1 MCIIDDMRRSVE
13 LALEQ
18 WRVRSGRKPLVV
30 LGARQVGK
38 TYALEKFGRRSFSAS
53 HIINFEQNPLFG
65 DVFKGSLDPV
75 RILQELALVQGRPI
89 DASADLLFFDEI
101 QECPRALTS
110 LKYFAEQM
118 PGLAICA
125 AGSLLGVHL
134 GDVSYPVGKVE
145 ELKMAPMTFEEFLL
159 AGPDPALATHF
170 QSLCATSLPSEAV
183 HALMWREF
191 TMYLAVGGMPEV
203 VAAFQSLRADLW
215 NACVEARKIQERLTT
230 NHLADMAKHCGK
242 QNAMHLER
250 LWQNIP
256 AQLSRDQSGSAP
268 KFAFKEVIPG
278 LRGYERMA
286 GVIDWLHAAGLIL
299 RHPIVN
305 SGHLPFAAH
314 AKENFF
320 KLFVFDIGLLG
331 ALGRLPMANILRQ
344 DYGSYKG
351 YCAENF
357 VAQEFHAQGWQTAC
371 WREGQAEVEFLCEH
385 QGRALP
391 VEVKSGQVTQSK
403 SLASFQAKYHP
414 PLSFL
419 LSGKVPREQTGFTKR
434 HLPLYMASKLWT

>member
-1 MCIIDDMRRSVE
+1 
-13 LALEQ
+13 
-18 WRVRSGRKPLVV
+18 VV

-38 TYALEKFGRRSFSAS
+38 TYALEHFGRRSFSAS

-65 DVFKGSLDPV
+65 DVFQGSLEPS

-89 DASADLLFFDEI
+89 DAAVDFLFFDEI

-118 PGLAICA
+118 PALAICA

-134 GDVSYPVGKVE
+134 GDFSYPVGKVE
-145 ELKMAPMTFEEFLL
+145 ELKMVPMTFDEFLL
-159 AGPDPALATHF
+159 AGPDPALAAHF
-170 QSLCATSLPSEAV
+170 QSLSATNLPSEAV
-183 HALMWREF
+183 HGLLWREF

-203 VAAFQSLRADLW
+203 VAAFQSLRSDLW
-215 NACVEARKIQERLTT
+215 SACEQVRKIQERLTT

-256 AQLSRDQSGSAP
+256 AQLSRDQTGSAP
-268 KFAFKEVIPG
+268 KFAFKEAIPG
-278 LRGYERMA
+278 LRGYDRMA
-286 GVIDWLHAAGLIL
+286 GVIDWLQAAGLIL

-314 AKENFF
+314 SKENFF
-320 KLFVFDIGLLG
+320 KLFVFDTGLLG
-331 ALGRLPMANILRQ
+331 ALSRLPMTNILRQ

-351 YCAENF
+351 YYAENF
-357 VAQEFHAQGWQTAC
+357 VAQEFHALGWQTAC

-385 QGRALP
+385 EGRAIP
-391 VEVKSGQVTQSK
+391 AEVKSGQVTQSK
-403 SLASFQAKYHP
+403 SLASFQAKYQP
-414 PLSFL
+414 PFSFL
-419 LSGKVPREQTGFTKR
+419 LSGKVPCGKAGGAKR
-434 HLPLYMASKLWT
+434 HLPLYMASKLWSQTL

>member
-1 MCIIDDMRRSVE
+1 MKRCIE
-13 LALEQ
+13 TALEQ
-18 WRVRSGRKPLVV
+18 WRAKPQRKPLVV

-38 TYALEKFGRRSFSAS
+38 TFALEQFGRRSFSAS
-53 HIINFEQNPLFG
+53 HIINFEQNPRFG
-65 DVFKGSLDPV
+65 DVFKGSLEPD

-89 DASADLLFFDEI
+89 DASTDFVFFDEI
-101 QECPRALTS
+101 QECPRALTA

-118 PGLAICA
+118 PTLAICA

-134 GDVSYPVGKVE
+134 SDVSYPVGKVE
-145 ELKMAPMTFEEFLL
+145 ELKMMPMTFEEFLL

-170 QSLCATSLPSEAV
+170 QKLSATNLPSEAV
-183 HALMWREF
+183 HGVLWREF
-191 TMYLAVGGMPEV
+191 TIYLAVGGMPEV
-203 VAAFQSLRADLW
+203 VAAFQALRSDLW
-215 NACVEARKIQERLTT
+215 CACEEARKIQERLTT

-268 KFAFKEVIPG
+268 KFAFKEAIPG
-278 LRGYERMA
+278 LRGYERMV
-286 GVIDWLHAAGLIL
+286 GVIDWLQSAGLVL

-320 KLFVFDIGLLG
+320 KLFVFDTGLLG
-331 ALGRLPMANILRQ
+331 ALSRLPMANILRQ

-351 YCAENF
+351 YYAENF
-357 VAQEFHAQGWQTAC
+357 VAQEFHALGWQTAC

-385 QGRALP
+385 EGRAIP

-403 SLASFQAKYHP
+403 SLASFQSKYQP
-414 PLSFL
+414 PLAFL
-419 LSGKVPREQTGFTKR
+419 LSGKAPRGQVSTTKR
-434 HLPLYMASKLWT
+434 HLPLYMASKLWV

>member
-1 MCIIDDMRRSVE
+1 MRRSIETV
-13 LALEQ
+13 LEQ
-18 WRVRSGRKPLVV
+18 WRARPQRKPLVV

-38 TYALEKFGRRSFSAS
+38 TYALEQFGKRSFPST

-65 DVFKGSLDPV
+65 EVFKGSLEPA

-89 DASADLLFFDEI
+89 DAAADLLVFDEI

-118 PGLAICA
+118 PPLAICA
-125 AGSLLGVHL
+125 TGSLLGVHL
-134 GDVSYPVGKVE
+134 GDFSYPVGKVE
-145 ELKMAPMTFEEFLL
+145 ELKMVPMTFEEFLL
-159 AGPDPALATHF
+159 AGPDPALAAHF
-170 QSLCATSLPSEAV
+170 QSLSATNLPSEAV
-183 HALMWREF
+183 HGLLWREF
-191 TMYLAVGGMPEV
+191 TMYLAFGGMPEV
-203 VAAFQSLRADLW
+203 VAAFQSLRSDLW
-215 NACVEARKIQERLTT
+215 SACEEVRKIQERLTT

-256 AQLSRDQSGSAP
+256 AQLSRDQTGSAP
-268 KFAFKEVIPG
+268 KFAFKEAIPG

-286 GVIDWLHAAGLIL
+286 GVIDWLQAAGLIL

-314 AKENFF
+314 SKENFF
-320 KLFVFDIGLLG
+320 KLFVFDTGLLG
-331 ALGRLPMANILRQ
+331 ALSRLPMTNILRQ

-351 YCAENF
+351 YYAENF
-357 VAQEFHAQGWQTAC
+357 VAQEYHALGWQTAC

-385 QGRALP
+385 EGRAIP

-403 SLASFQAKYHP
+403 SLASFQAKYQP

-419 LSGKVPREQTGFTKR
+419 LSGKVPRGQAGGAKR
-434 HLPLYMASKLWT
+434 HLPLYMASKLWS

>member
-1 MCIIDDMRRSVE
+1 MQRSIQA
-13 LALEQ
+13 ALEQ
-18 WRVRSGRKPLVV
+18 WRARPQRKPLVV

-38 TYALEKFGRRSFSAS
+38 TYALEQFGKRSFSAS

-65 DVFKGSLDPV
+65 EVFKGSLEPF
-75 RILQELALVQGRPI
+75 RILQELALVQSRPI
-89 DASADLLFFDEI
+89 DASGDFVFFDEI

-118 PGLAICA
+118 PALAICA

-134 GDVSYPVGKVE
+134 SDVSYPVGKVE
-145 ELKMAPMTFEEFLL
+145 ELKMMPMTFEEFLL
-159 AGPDPALATHF
+159 AGPDPALAAHF
-170 QSLCATSLPSEAV
+170 QSLSATNLPSEAV
-183 HALMWREF
+183 HGVLWREF

-203 VAAFQSLRADLW
+203 VAAFQSLRSDLW
-215 NACVEARKIQERLTT
+215 SACEEVRKIQERLTT

-268 KFAFKEVIPG
+268 KFAFKEAIPG

-286 GVIDWLHAAGLIL
+286 GVIDWLQAAGLIL

-314 AKENFF
+314 SKENFF
-320 KLFVFDIGLLG
+320 KLFVFDTGLLG
-331 ALGRLPMANILRQ
+331 ALSRLPMANILRQ

-351 YCAENF
+351 YYAENF
-357 VAQEFHAQGWQTAC
+357 VAQEFNALGWQTAC

-385 QGRALP
+385 EGRAIP

-403 SLASFQAKYHP
+403 SLAAFQAKYQP
-414 PLSFL
+414 PVSFI
-419 LSGKVPREQTGFTKR
+419 LSGKTPRAQVSTTKH
-434 HLPLYMASKLWT
+434 HLPLYMASKLWS

>member
-1 MCIIDDMRRSVE
+1 MQRSIQA
-13 LALEQ
+13 ALEQ
-18 WRVRSGRKPLVV
+18 WRVSPQRKPLVV

-38 TYALEKFGRRSFSAS
+38 TYALDHFGKGSFSAS

-65 DVFKGSLDPV
+65 DVFKGSLEPS

-89 DASADLLFFDEI
+89 DAFGDLVFFDEI

-118 PGLAICA
+118 PALAICA

-134 GDVSYPVGKVE
+134 SDVSYPVGKVE
-145 ELKMAPMTFEEFLL
+145 ELKMMPMTFEEFLL
-159 AGPDPALATHF
+159 AGPDPALAAYF
-170 QSLCATSLPSEAV
+170 QSLSATNLPSEAV
-183 HALMWREF
+183 HGVLWREF

-203 VAAFQSLRADLW
+203 VAAFQSLRSDLW
-215 NACVEARKIQERLTT
+215 SACEEVRKIQERLTT

-268 KFAFKEVIPG
+268 KFAFKEAIPG

-286 GVIDWLHAAGLIL
+286 GVIDWLQAAGLIL

-314 AKENFF
+314 SKENFF
-320 KLFVFDIGLLG
+320 KLFVFDTGLLG
-331 ALGRLPMANILRQ
+331 ALSRLPMANILRQ

-351 YCAENF
+351 YYAENF
-357 VAQEFHAQGWQTAC
+357 VAQEFNALGWHTAC

-385 QGRALP
+385 GGRAIP
-391 VEVKSGQVTQSK
+391 VEVKSGQATQSK
-403 SLASFQAKYHP
+403 SLAAFQAKYQP
-414 PLSFL
+414 PVSFI
-419 LSGKVPREQTGFTKR
+419 LSGKTPRAQVSTTKH
-434 HLPLYMASKLWT
+434 HLPLYMASKLWS

>member
-1 MCIIDDMRRSVE
+1 M
-13 LALEQ
+13 ALEQ
-18 WRVRSGRKPLVV
+18 WRVRPQRKPLVV

-38 TYALEKFGRRSFSAS
+38 TYALEHFGRRSFSAS

-65 DVFKGSLDPV
+65 DVFQGSLEPS

-89 DASADLLFFDEI
+89 DAAVDFLFFDEI

-118 PGLAICA
+118 PALAICA

-134 GDVSYPVGKVE
+134 GDFSYPVGKVE
-145 ELKMAPMTFEEFLL
+145 ELKMVPMTFDEFLL
-159 AGPDPALATHF
+159 AGPDPALAAHF
-170 QSLCATSLPSEAV
+170 QSLSATNLPSEAV
-183 HALMWREF
+183 HGLLWREF

-203 VAAFQSLRADLW
+203 VAAFQSLRSDLW
-215 NACVEARKIQERLTT
+215 SACEQVRKIQERLTT

-256 AQLSRDQSGSAP
+256 AQLSRDQTGSAP
-268 KFAFKEVIPG
+268 KFAFKEAIPG
-278 LRGYERMA
+278 LRGYDRMA
-286 GVIDWLHAAGLIL
+286 GVIDWLQAAGLIL

-314 AKENFF
+314 SKENFF
-320 KLFVFDIGLLG
+320 KLFVFDTGLLG
-331 ALGRLPMANILRQ
+331 ALSRLPMTNILRQ

-351 YCAENF
+351 YYAENF
-357 VAQEFHAQGWQTAC
+357 VAQEFHALGWQTAC

-385 QGRALP
+385 EGRAIP
-391 VEVKSGQVTQSK
+391 AEVKSGQVTQSK
-403 SLASFQAKYHP
+403 SLASFQAKYQP
-414 PLSFL
+414 PFSFL
-419 LSGKVPREQTGFTKR
+419 LSGKVPCGKAGGAKR
-434 HLPLYMASKLWT
+434 HLPLYMASKLWSQTL

>member
-1 MCIIDDMRRSVE
+1 MNRSIE
-13 LALEQ
+13 AALEQ
-18 WRVRSGRKPLVV
+18 WRSKPQRKPLVV

-38 TYALEKFGRRSFSAS
+38 SYALEQFGRHSFFAT

-65 DVFKGSLDPV
+65 DVFKVSLEPA

-89 DASADLLFFDEI
+89 DASADLLVFDEI

-118 PGLAICA
+118 PALAICA

-134 GDVSYPVGKVE
+134 SDVSYPVGKVE
-145 ELKMAPMTFEEFLL
+145 ELKMMPMTFEEFLL
-159 AGPDPALATHF
+159 AGPDSALAAHF
-170 QSLCATSLPSEAV
+170 QNLSATNLPSEAV
-183 HALMWREF
+183 HGVLWREF

-203 VAAFQSLRADLW
+203 VAAFQSLRSDLW
-215 NACVEARKIQERLTT
+215 SACEEARKIQERLTT

-256 AQLSRDQSGSAP
+256 VQLSRDQSGSAP
-268 KFAFKEVIPG
+268 KFAFKEAIPG
-278 LRGYERMA
+278 LRGYDRMA
-286 GVIDWLHAAGLIL
+286 GVIDWLQAAGLIL

-320 KLFVFDIGLLG
+320 KLFVFDTGLLG
-331 ALGRLPMANILRQ
+331 ALSRLPMANILRQ

-351 YCAENF
+351 YYAENF
-357 VAQEFHAQGWQTAC
+357 VAQEFHALGWHTAS
-371 WREGQAEVEFLCEH
+371 WREGQAEVEFLCELE
-385 QGRALP
+385 GRAIP

-403 SLASFQAKYHP
+403 SLASFQGKYQP
-414 PLSFL
+414 PISFL
-419 LSGKVPREQTGFTKR
+419 LSGKIPRGQTGSSKR
-434 HLPLYMASKLWT
+434 HLPLYMASKLWL

>member
-1 MCIIDDMRRSVE
+1 
-13 LALEQ
+13 
-18 WRVRSGRKPLVV
+18 
-30 LGARQVGK
+30 
-38 TYALEKFGRRSFSAS
+38 
-53 HIINFEQNPLFG
+53 
-65 DVFKGSLDPV
+65 
-75 RILQELALVQGRPI
+75 
-89 DASADLLFFDEI
+89 
-101 QECPRALTS
+101 
-110 LKYFAEQM
+110 
-118 PGLAICA
+118 
-125 AGSLLGVHL
+125 
-134 GDVSYPVGKVE
+134 
-145 ELKMAPMTFEEFLL
+145 MAPMTFEEFLL

-215 NACVEARKIQERLTT
+215 NACAEARKIQERLTT

-268 KFAFKEVIPG
+268 KFAFKEALPG

-331 ALGRLPMANILRQ
+331 ALSRLPMANILRQ

-357 VAQEFHAQGWQTAC
+357 VAQEFHALGWQTAC

-385 QGRALP
+385 QGRAMP

-419 LSGKVPREQTGFTKR
+419 LSGKVPRGQAGFTRR

>member
-1 MCIIDDMRRSVE
+1 MQRSIQA
-13 LALEQ
+13 ALEQ
-18 WRVRSGRKPLVV
+18 WRVSPQRKPLVV

-38 TYALEKFGRRSFSAS
+38 TYALDHFGKGSFSAS

-65 DVFKGSLDPV
+65 DVFKGSLEPS

-89 DASADLLFFDEI
+89 DAFGDLVFFDEI

-118 PGLAICA
+118 PALAICA

-134 GDVSYPVGKVE
+134 SDVSYPVGKVE
-145 ELKMAPMTFEEFLL
+145 ELKMMPMTFEEFLL
-159 AGPDPALATHF
+159 AGPDPALAAYF
-170 QSLCATSLPSEAV
+170 QSLSATNLPSEAV
-183 HALMWREF
+183 HGVLWREF

-203 VAAFQSLRADLW
+203 VAAFQSLRSDLW
-215 NACVEARKIQERLTT
+215 SACEEVRKIQERLTT

-268 KFAFKEVIPG
+268 KFAFKEAIPG

-286 GVIDWLHAAGLIL
+286 GVIDWLQAAGLIL

-314 AKENFF
+314 SKENFF
-320 KLFVFDIGLLG
+320 KLFVFDTGLLG
-331 ALGRLPMANILRQ
+331 ALSRLPMANILRQ

-351 YCAENF
+351 YYAENF
-357 VAQEFHAQGWQTAC
+357 VAQEFHALGWHTAC

-385 QGRALP
+385 EGRAIP

-403 SLASFQAKYHP
+403 SLAAFQVKYQPPVSFI
-414 PLSFL
+414 
-419 LSGKVPREQTGFTKR
+419 LSGKAPRAQVSTTKH
-434 HLPLYMASKLWT
+434 HLPLYMASKLWS

>member
-1 MCIIDDMRRSVE
+1 MQRSIQA
-13 LALEQ
+13 ALEQ
-18 WRVRSGRKPLVV
+18 WRVSPQRKPLVV

-38 TYALEKFGRRSFSAS
+38 TYALDHFGKGSFSAS

-65 DVFKGSLDPV
+65 DVFKGSLEPS

-89 DASADLLFFDEI
+89 DAFGDLVFFDEI

-118 PGLAICA
+118 PALAICA

-134 GDVSYPVGKVE
+134 SDVSYPVGKVE
-145 ELKMAPMTFEEFLL
+145 ELKMMPMTFEEFLL
-159 AGPDPALATHF
+159 AGPDPALAAYF
-170 QSLCATSLPSEAV
+170 QSLSATNLPSEAV
-183 HALMWREF
+183 HGVLWREF

-203 VAAFQSLRADLW
+203 VAAFQSLRSDLW
-215 NACVEARKIQERLTT
+215 SACEEVRKIQERLTT

-268 KFAFKEVIPG
+268 KFAFKEAIPG

-286 GVIDWLHAAGLIL
+286 GVIDWLQAAGLIL

-314 AKENFF
+314 SKENFF
-320 KLFVFDIGLLG
+320 KLFVFDTGLLG
-331 ALGRLPMANILRQ
+331 ALSRLPMANILRQ

-351 YCAENF
+351 YYAENF
-357 VAQEFHAQGWQTAC
+357 VAQEFHALGWHTAC

-385 QGRALP
+385 GGRAIP

-403 SLASFQAKYHP
+403 SLAAFQVKYQPPVSFI
-414 PLSFL
+414 
-419 LSGKVPREQTGFTKR
+419 LSGKTPRAQVSTTKH
-434 HLPLYMASKLWT
+434 HLPLYMASKLWS